1 MRLATPSHELRALDA
16 MNNLGL
22 WMTWATQGHELRT
35 LVDMNVLG
43 SCEQSPFEVMNCS
56 SLWLT
61 WMTPSRELRV
71 LDAMNSSELWMKWM
85 SWDLVYSGLL
95 ILWTTQGCAY
105 CHPEANSA
113 PSGYSINSW
122 APHSYAI
129 RANRAIT
136 GPSFRRAD
144 YALWGADYKRGRGT
158 SPKHSDLCSRAIIFT
173 SSSCHYLII
182 CIVSFMYFLYVFPYY
197 SSTCNPMLLI
207 FYILGL
213 VVLLLLF
220 YIVLSWSNTNLSIF

>member
-1 MRLATPSHELRALDA
+1 
-16 MNNLGL
+16 
-22 WMTWATQGHELRT
+22 MTWATQGHELRT

-71 LDAMNSSELWMKWM
+71 LDAMNSSEFWMKWM

-105 CHPEANSA
+105 CHPEAYSA

-129 RANRAIT
+129 RAHRAIT

-144 YALWGADYKRGRGT
+144 YALWGADYRRGRGT
-158 SPKHSDLCSRAIIFT
+158 SPEHSGLCSRAILFT
-173 SSSCHYLII
+173 SSSCHYMII
-182 CIVSFMYFLYVFPYY
+182 SIVSFMYFLTIVALVIPCFWYFIYWDWLYY
-197 SSTCNPMLLI
+197 FFSFILYFHEVIQIYQFFST
-207 FYILGL
+207 
-213 VVLLLLF
+213 
-220 YIVLSWSNTNLSIF
+220 LSIILF